1 MEEINKLRGEEKTDI
16 EKLIGGGLEM
26 DLLKTVRLVQVEMVG
41 RLGLE
46 KDQLK
51 EDRLVQVEMV
61 GRLDLETDQLK
72 RRINWSKWK

>member
-51 EDRLVQVEMV
+51 EDRLVQEVEMV

-72 RRINWSKWK
+72 EDQF